1 MAKNEIDNI
10 AADWVARLDGG
21 PLGANKQAE
30 LDAWLAADARHQ
42 GAYVRARA
50 IWQHTNRVAA
60 MSEGATR
67 DDKPAPAQ
75 AASWGISGRMLA
87 IAATLLVAVVGAGYF
102 GFEHYDGRKMAE
114 IGEVR
119 LIAMNDGSA
128 INLNTASVIQT
139 RYDAD
144 ERRIL
149 LREGEASFKVAHEDA
164 RPFVVAVDGLTV
176 RAVGTHFSVRRL
188 KGAVSV
194 IVAEGIVEVANPTT
208 GEIQRLHADEWLTAV
223 AGQTFSTA
231 NLSANEISR
240 RMAWEDG
247 RLVFDGE
254 SVREATA
261 EVNRYAT
268 VKILVEDPAMLDET
282 LVGVFR
288 IGDSKTYANSVA
300 AAFDARLVEEENA
313 LRIVKK

>member
-10 AADWVARLDGG
+10 AAEWVARLDGG
-21 PLGANKQAE
+21 PLDAKAQAQ

-50 IWQHTNRVAA
+50 VWQHTNRVAA
-60 MSEGATR
+60 MSQGALR
-67 DDKPAPAQ
+67 DDHSAPTRLPVSAP
-75 AASWGISGRMLA
+75 GRMFA
-87 IAATLLVAVVGAGYF
+87 MAATLLLVVLGVGYF
-102 GFEHYDGRKMAE
+102 GFEHYDGRRMAE
-114 IGEVR
+114 VGEVR

-139 RYDAD
+139 RYGAD

-149 LREGEASFKVAHEDA
+149 LREGEASFKVAHEDT

-176 RAVGTHFSVRRL
+176 KAVGTHFSVRRL

-194 IVAEGIVEVANPTT
+194 IVAEGIVEIENPTT
-208 GEIQRLHADEWLTAV
+208 GEIQRLHADEWLTAM

-231 NLSANEISR
+231 TLSAAETDR

-254 SVREATA
+254 SVREATE
-261 EVNRYAT
+261 EVNRYAS
-268 VKILVEDPAMLDET
+268 VKIIIEDTAVLDEA

-288 IGDSKTYANSVA
+288 IGDSKAYANSVA
-300 AAFDARLVEEENA
+300 TAFDAQLVEDENA